1 MQKWKI
7 NNNDPEFIIL
17 CMEIE
22 RKKIEKTAE
31 YESVRLKESRFSK
44 LKIVKKKQVVI
55 VMESKFG

>member
-1 MQKWKI
+1 
-7 NNNDPEFIIL
+7 
-17 CMEIE
+17 MEME
-22 RKKIEKTAE
+22 RKKIEKTTE